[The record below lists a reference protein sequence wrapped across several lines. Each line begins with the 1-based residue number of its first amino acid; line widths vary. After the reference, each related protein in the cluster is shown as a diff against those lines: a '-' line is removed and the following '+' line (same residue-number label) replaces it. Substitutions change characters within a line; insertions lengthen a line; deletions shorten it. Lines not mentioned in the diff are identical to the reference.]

1 MKLETVED
9 YLEVLGGLQGN
20 HKIKIQSED
29 CTILYSIA
37 RQVFRGKAFTDRQ
50 LDVVLLK
57 LNFYRSQFI
66 DAGFTNL
73 QEVIKMKTTR
83 TPLRVV
89 DRSQSIKIVD
99 APVRKAPIFSTRRF
113 KQIPEKESS
122 QKNSYVAIRF
132 PFSKR
137 AIQTVEQLAFSH
149 RAGYYHEKGSHTHY
163 FKIDE
168 LAVYDIVSAYKNKN
182 YEIDQ
187 ELLDY
192 AHEVEKISNNPHGYV
207 PGVYHLELKNT
218 SKTLDDKITNHLG
231 NLDVNNIHLYKD
243 RAMLYGLDYF
253 TDIHS
258 YVNRTSVLTQRIINR
273 TSPQIFISQV
283 EWSLDAVVSSLVE
296 LKRFPLL
303 VIIPENNPL
312 DYISKMYESL
322 KGFISPTDMTTMFRL
337 DNKDDKEFNQYIKD
351 KKLNNPLDKNTKVVY
366 ISSNKKYPKPLFV
379 SDFKEETVL
388 YLESVRNGRLDS
400 YFEGDLIIHFDEVES
415 QFGTYTTKNGNIQ
428 KI

>member
-1 MKLETVED
+1 
-9 YLEVLGGLQGN
+9 
-20 HKIKIQSED
+20 
-29 CTILYSIA
+29 
-37 RQVFRGKAFTDRQ
+37 
-50 LDVVLLK
+50 
-57 LNFYRSQFI
+57 
-66 DAGFTNL
+66 
-73 QEVIKMKTTR
+73 
-83 TPLRVV
+83 
-89 DRSQSIKIVD
+89 
-99 APVRKAPIFSTRRF
+99 
-113 KQIPEKESS
+113 
-122 QKNSYVAIRF
+122 
-132 PFSKR
+132 
-137 AIQTVEQLAFSH
+137 
-149 RAGYYHEKGSHTHY
+149 
-163 FKIDE
+163 
-168 LAVYDIVSAYKNKN
+168 
-182 YEIDQ
+182 
-187 ELLDY
+187 
-192 AHEVEKISNNPHGYV
+192 
-207 PGVYHLELKNT
+207 
-218 SKTLDDKITNHLG
+218 
-231 NLDVNNIHLYKD
+231 
-243 RAMLYGLDYF
+243 MLYGLDYF